1 MKKNIALLVLVMAL
15 PALAFASVFQ
25 VETSVSW
32 EVPIDF
38 QSQEPFSF
46 SNIDFTKY
54 DIGLDARANIGRFQ
68 LQGEVRGAFSTDL
81 LLQKYSYNLA
91 ASTRFDIFFIDLTA
105 GAGISIGVEKDP
117 VTNDWQYNGQD
128 KTDASTVFSTAEL
141 YYRLGLGIDFGKA
154 SLEMQATIPTGAS
167 WRDLEEERMQSVLN
181 TIGPKFERMRV
192 SVGICAN
199 FF

>member
-25 VETSVSW
+25 VGTSVSW

-167 WRDLEEERMQSVLN
+167 WRDLEEERMQSVLA

-192 SVGICAN
+192 SVGISAN